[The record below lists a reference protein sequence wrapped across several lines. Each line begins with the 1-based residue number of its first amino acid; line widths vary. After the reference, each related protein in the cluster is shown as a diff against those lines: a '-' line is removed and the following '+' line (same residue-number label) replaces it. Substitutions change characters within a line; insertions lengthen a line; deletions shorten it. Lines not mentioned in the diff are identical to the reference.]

1 MRSRILVT
9 GIPGHYTRLV
19 RSAKGATVHYGEQQL
34 QPESKEAF
42 LRELTNISNTGNYLI
57 GEGALRAMPSNA
69 TQVPF
74 WHLHNACTNGTGL
87 DEINANFDICVF
99 TCANLLRKGLSAD
112 AEALVLKNL
121 DMPIVMLGI
130 GIQNRADLEE
140 GLPEGTQRL
149 LDVLKGK
156 EHYFLTRGH
165 ETAEFLKSRGFSF
178 VRPTGCPSVYFLPDN
193 MRTALKRLPEVKVGS
208 GRTVFS
214 GYLGAT
220 EEAVRDVNMLSKP
233 ESESFYVVQ
242 DEFLHF
248 DMKVEPNKD
257 GRVFDST
264 SGQMIGDLQYKAQDQ
279 LQRKLK
285 LHTFFDTNQW
295 RAWTSS
301 MDFSIGRRFHGNII
315 ALQSGVPG
323 LMVAVDDRMREM
335 LRFTG
340 LPSVEASALEAAN
353 DRAEFV
359 ADHLADLNVPQ
370 VVETYNERESNFRAT
385 LRDIG
390 LN

>member
-1 MRSRILVT
+1 MRS
-9 GIPGHYTRLV
+9 
-19 RSAKGATVHYGEQQL
+19 
-34 QPESKEAF
+34 
-42 LRELTNISNTGNYLI
+42 
-57 GEGALRAMPSNA
+57 
-69 TQVPF
+69 
-74 WHLHNACTNGTGL
+74 
-87 DEINANFDICVF
+87 
-99 TCANLLRKGLSAD
+99 
-112 AEALVLKNL
+112 
-121 DMPIVMLGI
+121 
-130 GIQNRADLEE
+130 
-140 GLPEGTQRL
+140 
-149 LDVLKGK
+149 
-156 EHYFLTRGH
+156 
-165 ETAEFLKSRGFSF
+165 
-178 VRPTGCPSVYFLPDN
+178 
-193 MRTALKRLPEVKVGS
+193 ALKRLPEVKVGS

-248 DMKVEPNKD
+248 DMKVEPNED

-264 SGQMIGDLQYKAQDQ
+264 SGQMIGDMKYKAQDQ

-340 LPSVEASALEAAN
+340 LPAIEASALEAAN

-359 ADHLADLNVPQ
+359 ADHLADLDVPQ

-385 LRDIG
+385 LREIG